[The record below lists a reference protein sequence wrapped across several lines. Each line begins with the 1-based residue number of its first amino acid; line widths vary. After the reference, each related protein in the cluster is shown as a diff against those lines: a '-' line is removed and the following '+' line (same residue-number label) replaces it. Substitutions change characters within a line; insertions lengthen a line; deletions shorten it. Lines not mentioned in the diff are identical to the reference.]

1 MKQESAFQNYF
12 ISLAQKI
19 TYLNLQ
25 YARSCPCFRD
35 NMEGH
40 IRVYMKTQL
49 GIKIKLLNVSV
60 DVFIYF
66 HVLEAPLI
74 HVELFFSR
82 TNCFSVY
89 MN

>member
-1 MKQESAFQNYF
+1 
-12 ISLAQKI
+12 
-19 TYLNLQ
+19 
-25 YARSCPCFRD
+25 
-35 NMEGH
+35 MEGH

-66 HVLEAPLI
+66 HILEAPLI